1 MYTVNRKI
9 LAIEFLNGIS
19 LLMQFLSL
27 FAKITGNS
35 KDLSKHLIN
44 QQFRNN
50 NVIILFQK

>member
-1 MYTVNRKI
+1 MHTVNRKI